1 MFSFKRLS
9 TGLLV
14 LGLGLTFASH
24 AQNVQAAGFQIRPLL
39 PGDNRVSEQQGYYD
53 VSVDQTKSRTLGIKI
68 YNPAATAV
76 KVQVQMRNA
85 TTSDGKIIYGK
96 QYDSA
101 NRMTTLLSGPA
112 SITVPGKQERE
123 YDFQLNRGKHAW
135 AGERLGAIALTEVPA
150 QTGAVRNRVRYT
162 IAVIAR
168 DHKLPVR
175 EMRRQTL
182 ITVTGGNRKAGARV
196 KVQLRNRD
204 NALLESTQTTL
215 TLRNAFFR
223 YLDYKASR
231 GIVKISPRAN
241 YQLDFNLAGQK
252 LANGEYR
259 LQLESKNNYY
269 KQTNTAYVRVNNGTI
284 YLSDKAAY
292 QQYLLRRVAV
302 LVAIIIII
310 IIAIMG
316 FHRWRKHRKEV

>member
-1 MFSFKRLS
+1 MLSLKRLG

-14 LGLGLTFASH
+14 LGLGLTFGSH
-24 AQNVQAAGFQIRPLL
+24 VQNVHAAGFQIRPLL
-39 PGDNRVSEQQGYYD
+39 PSDNRVSEQQGYYD
-53 VSVDQTKSRTLGIKI
+53 VSLAQTKSRTLGIKI
-68 YNPAATAV
+68 YNPATAAV

-101 NRMTTLLSGPA
+101 NRMTSLLSGPV

-123 YDFQLNRGKHAW
+123 YDFYLNRGTHSW
-135 AGERLGAIALTEVPA
+135 SGERLGAIALTEVPA
-150 QTGAVRNRVRYT
+150 KNGAVRNRVRYT

-175 EMRRQTL
+175 KMRRQAL
-182 ITVTGGNRKAGARV
+182 VAVTGGNSKAGAQIR
-196 KVQLRNRD
+196 VQLRNRD
-204 NALLESTQTTL
+204 NALLESTKTTL
-215 TLRNAFFR
+215 LLRNAFFR

-231 GIVKISPRAN
+231 GIVKVSPRAS

-269 KQTNTAYVRVNNGTI
+269 KQTNTAYVRVHNGTI
-284 YLSDKAAY
+284 YPSSQAAY
-292 QQYLLRRVAV
+292 KQYLLRRVAV
-302 LVAIIIII
+302 LVAILIIIV
-310 IIAIMG
+310 IAIRG
-316 FHRWRKHRKEV
+316 FYRWRKNRKEV